1 MARNLLA
8 ALLLFVAL
16 VLQVSVVNRLLLS
29 WAPDLVLLTVAA
41 LATRRGPVPGAV
53 IGFCGGLA
61 YDLLPPSN
69 HTLGQYA
76 LVLCALGY
84 AAGRAGDR
92 VPPVAVAACAVV
104 APGMLAGLGALIG
117 APGVTWPVLATA
129 WPRAAICNLVAAP
142 LVLWAVKVTH
152 GGHRRRAGGGELVP
166 SWRRGTA

>member
-1 MARNLLA
+1 M
-8 ALLLFVAL
+8 
-16 VLQVSVVNRLLLS
+16 VNRLLLS
-29 WAPDLVLLTVAA
+29 WAPDLVLVTVAA
-41 LATRRGPVPGAV
+41 LATRRGAVPGAV

-84 AAGRAGDR
+84 AAGRLGDR
-92 VPPVAVAACAVV
+92 VPLFAVAACAVL

-117 APGVTWPVLATA
+117 APGVTWSVLATA

-142 LVLWAVKVTH
+142 LALWAVKVTH